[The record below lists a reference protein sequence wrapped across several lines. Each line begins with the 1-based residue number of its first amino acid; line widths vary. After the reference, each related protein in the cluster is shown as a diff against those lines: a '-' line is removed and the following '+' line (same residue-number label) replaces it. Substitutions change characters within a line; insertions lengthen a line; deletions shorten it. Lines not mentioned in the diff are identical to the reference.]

1 MYVLL
6 FSDRGLSPAAI
17 SSLFIIWSTTS
28 FVLEIPSGAWADVVD
43 RRLLLVVS
51 AAIYAAGFA
60 LWILWPTY
68 PGFAIG
74 FVLWGFSG
82 ALMSGTFEA
91 YLYDGLVARGAA
103 STYARLLG
111 RAEAAA
117 MVAALVG
124 TASAAPLYGW
134 GGYALVGW
142 ASVGAALI
150 HGLCARSLPDPTR
163 TDTADAT
170 AAAVSL
176 TVRPAE
182 ASSLLRRYGTMLRSG
197 MSEAI
202 RRRPVRH
209 LVLISAVLMGV
220 SAYDEYFGLLA
231 RDTGASTADIPIL
244 MSVVAAGQVAGT
256 AAAGRT
262 ATMSRHWMA
271 LVVAGAGV
279 LVAAG
284 AVTHH
289 PIGIAGA
296 VRVWW
301 PAGSGGGLD
310 EG

>member
-1 MYVLL
+1 M
-6 FSDRGLSPAAI
+6 
-17 SSLFIIWSTTS
+17 
-28 FVLEIPSGAWADVVD
+28 
-43 RRLLLVVS
+43 
-51 AAIYAAGFA
+51 
-60 LWILWPTY
+60 
-68 PGFAIG
+68 
-74 FVLWGFSG
+74 
-82 ALMSGTFEA
+82 
-91 YLYDGLVARGAA
+91 
-103 STYARLLG
+103 
-111 RAEAAA
+111 
-117 MVAALVG
+117 AALAG

-142 ASVGAALI
+142 ASVGAAFI

-163 TDTADAT
+163 TDTADET
-170 AAAVSL
+170 AAAAAAAVEL
-176 TVRPAE
+176 TARPAE
-182 ASSLLRRYGTMLRSG
+182 ASSLLRRYGTMLQSG

-202 RRRPVRH
+202 RRRPVRR

-301 PAGSGGGLD
+301 PAGSGGREHDG
-310 EG
+310 